1 MIVLFLDELE
11 FWVYRVVRYKLKDL
25 INLVVC
31 K

>member
-1 MIVLFLDELE
+1 MIVLFLDGLE